1 MKTTYLG
8 YGDGWLPAGAFWRLL
23 ATLLDIALYC
33 GICTL
38 LALPAGLSFDA
49 SALWGGIDDLAR
61 AVSDP
66 IWSGHASGILGLWIA
81 LWWCYFIVSWGLLG
95 ASPGKWAFGLRIIDY
110 HQRCPI
116 GPARAALRLVAYAV
130 SSITFEWGHV
140 LIVLRQDRRALHDI
154 LAGTRVVRR
163 SPRRIRNSQVSEA
176 KDETPNNE
184 TAADEEFPEA
194 PEPTEEHGPP
204 TDR

>member
-23 ATLLDIALYC
+23 ATILDIALYC

-38 LALPAGLSFDA
+38 LALPAGLSFDT

-66 IWSGHASGILGLWIA
+66 IWSGHASGIIGLWIA
-81 LWWCYFIVSWGLLG
+81 LWWCYFIVGWGLLG
-95 ASPGKWAFGLRIIDY
+95 TTPGKWAFGLRIIDY

-116 GPARAALRLVAYAV
+116 GPARAALRLAAYAV
-130 SSITFEWGHV
+130 SSVTFEWGHL

-163 SPRRIRNSQVSEA
+163 SPRRSRTREIE
-176 KDETPNNE
+176 D
-184 TAADEEFPEA
+184 A
-194 PEPTEEHGPP
+194 PEEIPGDEMTAEEVSAEASEEIVDQEQ
-204 TDR
+204 TNS